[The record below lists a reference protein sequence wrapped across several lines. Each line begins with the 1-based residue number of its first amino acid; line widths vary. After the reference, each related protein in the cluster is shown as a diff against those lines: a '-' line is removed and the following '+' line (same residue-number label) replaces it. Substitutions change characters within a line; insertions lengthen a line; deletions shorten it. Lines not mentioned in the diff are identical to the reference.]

1 LDLYV
6 KKTNPLVSIIIATY
20 NRPERIQKAV
30 QSARTQ
36 TIHNIEII
44 IVDDHSDKVVT
55 LSDFHDDDRIMII
68 RNPANYGV
76 SVTRNRGISRAS
88 GEWVTFLDDDDYWEP
103 NFIESMLTELGHNY
117 YAEFAWSDVTFKNES
132 TGEITRKRHIDYGA
146 PEAIDSGHPHFE
158 MDSSN
163 PEDPYEMEKMA
174 QVMTV
179 GSGYGFTVR
188 TALLHK
194 MGGFNPQMLV
204 SGDTDLIV
212 RLLINK
218 TKYTFLNKA
227 LVNVSIHDSPKIMS
241 DNNIEKRIFYANEIL
256 VNYEIF
262 FARYPQ
268 RRAGLRSHI
277 GKLAARLRQ
286 DAI

>member
-20 NRPERIQKAV
+20 NRPERLQKAV
-30 QSARTQ
+30 QSAQIQ

-44 IVDDHSDKVVT
+44 IIDDHSDNVVD
-55 LSDFHDDDRIMII
+55 LLNFYDDDRIMII
-68 RNPANYGV
+68 RNPVNWGV

-88 GEWVTFLDDDDYWEP
+88 GEWIIFLDDDDYWEP
-103 NFIESMLTELGHNY
+103 NFIESMIAELDRNS

-132 TGEITRKRHIDYGA
+132 TGEVTRKRHIDYGVL
-146 PEAIDSGHPHFE
+146 EAIDGGHPHSE
-158 MDSSN
+158 MDSRN

-174 QVMTV
+174 QVMSV

-194 MGGFNPQMLV
+194 MGGFNPQMLI

-212 RLLINK
+212 RLLINR

-227 LVNVSIHDSPKIMS
+227 LVNVSIHESPKIMS
-241 DNNIEKRIFYANEIL
+241 DDNIEKRIFYANEIL

-286 DAI
+286 DAN